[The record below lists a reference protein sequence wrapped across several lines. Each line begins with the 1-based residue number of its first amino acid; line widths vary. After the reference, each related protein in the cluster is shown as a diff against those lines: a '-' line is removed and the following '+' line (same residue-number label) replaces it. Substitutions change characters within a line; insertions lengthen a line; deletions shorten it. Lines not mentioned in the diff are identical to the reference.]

1 MPLSLL
7 TYSSFDRS
15 LQALGPEQ
23 KEIAQRI
30 LEALIVYYDSNC
42 SLEETRKIESRFFYK
57 QLRKP
62 YYEAGIES
70 KIRIVIERE
79 KSECFAVLAGNHDQ
93 IKRFLASM

>member
-1 MPLSLL
+1 MPLSLF

-23 KEIAQRI
+23 KIIAQRI
-30 LEALIVYYDSNC
+30 LKALIVYYDSNGD
-42 SLEETRKIESRFFYK
+42 LEEARKIESRFFYK

-62 YYEAGIES
+62 YYEAGVES

-79 KSECFAVLAGNHDQ
+79 KSECFAVLAGNHDH
-93 IKRFLASM
+93 IKRFLASL